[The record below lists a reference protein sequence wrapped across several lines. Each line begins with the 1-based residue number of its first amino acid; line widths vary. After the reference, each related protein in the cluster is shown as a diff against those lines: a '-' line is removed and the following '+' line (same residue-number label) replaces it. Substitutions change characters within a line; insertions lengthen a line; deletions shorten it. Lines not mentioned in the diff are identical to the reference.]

1 MKILFVYPDINVK
14 GGARSYNYGI
24 GIISA
29 LLKNHGHTTDL
40 FYMYPKYKIKG
51 LEEKIADFGPEIIAF
66 AATSPQFKYVE
77 QIFEDF
83 HFNEEIFTVCGG
95 HHVTCVPESLEKI
108 PRLDAICIG
117 EGEYPLLE
125 LVEALENGEDITGI
139 KNLWVKQREKVFK
152 NPCRAFI
159 QDIDH
164 LPFADR
170 DIFDYQAIIDSDYN
184 TALFMFARGCPF
196 DCSYCANHVFK
207 AVAGK
212 KYVRLRSVDSAIEEI
227 KEVVQKYRVKALFV
241 CNEVFGINT
250 KWAFEFCEKYKESGL
265 GLPFDVSTRVETITD
280 ELCRKLKEAGC
291 RRINMGIESGNPYIR
306 NEVLKRNMS
315 NEQIIEAFKVAKKA
329 DLKTKSFNIVG
340 FPHETNEHFHDT
352 VALNQV
358 VNPDTLTIAIFDP
371 YPGTK
376 LYNQCKEKKLFSKNK
391 NKKDFVART
400 DTVLDL
406 PYFPRKEIIRCY
418 RNFAY
423 NVYKNHSMKKAI
435 LYKIYYS
442 EYGELLIRIL
452 TPIKKIVRRLA
463 MGI

>member
-1 MKILFVYPDINVK
+1 
-14 GGARSYNYGI
+14 
-24 GIISA
+24 
-29 LLKNHGHTTDL
+29 
-40 FYMYPKYKIKG
+40 
-51 LEEKIADFGPEIIAF
+51 
-66 AATSPQFKYVE
+66 
-77 QIFEDF
+77 
-83 HFNEEIFTVCGG
+83 
-95 HHVTCVPESLEKI
+95 
-108 PRLDAICIG
+108 
-117 EGEYPLLE
+117 
-125 LVEALENGEDITGI
+125 
-139 KNLWVKQREKVFK
+139 
-152 NPCRAFI
+152 
-159 QDIDH
+159 
-164 LPFADR
+164 
-170 DIFDYQAIIDSDYN
+170 
-184 TALFMFARGCPF
+184 
-196 DCSYCANHVFK
+196 
-207 AVAGK
+207 
-212 KYVRLRSVDSAIEEI
+212 
-227 KEVVQKYRVKALFV
+227 
-241 CNEVFGINT
+241 
-250 KWAFEFCEKYKESGL
+250 
-265 GLPFDVSTRVETITD
+265 
-280 ELCRKLKEAGC
+280 
-291 RRINMGIESGNPYIR
+291 
-306 NEVLKRNMS
+306 MS